1 MKLILLMVW
10 SLLALATSKAGQMN
24 FSLEPQTPTSNDEVQ
39 FTISQ
44 EFDSTCYKSTAS
56 FERIGKTINVEILSE
71 GLAEICLPVLFP
83 QSVTVNLGDLKAGT
97 YRVNVNWSGAPSWGS
112 RSGKHSFE
120 VTASVPNLRLFMLEP
135 IGLRFETEVDAKYQ
149 VEWSAELDSWFDL
162 GGVIAG
168 DGGEMVVHDIMQQG
182 PRRFYR
188 VKLAAKSIRPP
199 EDHGILP

>member
-1 MKLILLMVW
+1 MVW
-10 SLLALATSKAGQMN
+10 SLLSLATSKAGQMN

-97 YRVNVNWSGAPSWGS
+97 YRVNVNWRGAPSWGS

-135 IGLRFETEVDAKYQ
+135 IGLRFESEVDAKYQ

-188 VKLAAKSIRPP
+188 VKLAASP
-199 EDHGILP
+199 